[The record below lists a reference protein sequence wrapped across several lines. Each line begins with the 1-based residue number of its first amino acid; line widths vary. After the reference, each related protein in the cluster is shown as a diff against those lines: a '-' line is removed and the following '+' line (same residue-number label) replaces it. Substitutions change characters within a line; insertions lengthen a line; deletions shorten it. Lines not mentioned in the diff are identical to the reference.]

1 MIVEKT
7 KTQLLYGIY
16 ALVATI
22 LMGTLGYMFIEG
34 MLFFDAFYMT
44 MITISTTGFKEVK
57 ELSEPGRLLTI
68 FLIVTGFG
76 AIAYTGG
83 RGVQFLIE
91 TQVFR
96 RRRMSKKLEQSDGHY
111 IVCGY
116 GRMGIQ
122 ICDSLSSA
130 KIPFVIVEND
140 SLKVEKIL
148 EKGYL
153 FVYGDASNDE
163 TLLEAGIRKAKGL
176 VSVIGTDAENVFT
189 CLSARELNKDLF
201 IVARAIDDN
210 TEIKLKKAGANRV
223 VKPYDLSGT
232 RMVQLLLR
240 PGVMDF
246 IDGIARRPDIN
257 ISLEEVKISQHSSL
271 VGKSL
276 MESPIRKELDIL
288 VVAIIDTND
297 EFHYNPKPSYVFQA
311 GEKLIA
317 IGEADK
323 LPLLNELC
331 MVD

>member
-16 ALVATI
+16 ALMGTI
-22 LMGTLGYMFIEG
+22 VLGTLGYMAVEG
-34 MLFFDAFYMT
+34 MHFFDAFYMT

-83 RGVQFLIE
+83 RGVQFLVE

-96 RRRMSKKLEQSDGHY
+96 RRRMSKKLEQSTGHY

-122 ICDSLSSA
+122 ICDSLSA
-130 KIPFVIVEND
+130 AGVPFVIVERD
-140 SLKVEKIL
+140 SMKVEKIL

-153 FVYGDASNDE
+153 FVYGDASSDE
-163 TLLEAGIRKAKGL
+163 TLIEAGIRKAKGL

-189 CLSARELNKDLF
+189 CLSARELNKELF

-210 TEIKLKKAGANRV
+210 TETKLKKAGANRV

-232 RMVQLLLR
+232 RMIQLLLR
-240 PGVMDF
+240 PGVIDF
-246 IDGIARRPDIN
+246 IDGIARRPDVN
-257 ISLEEVKISQHSSL
+257 ISLEEIKISPHSSL

-276 MESPIRKELDIL
+276 MDSPIRKELDIL
-288 VVAIIDTND
+288 VVAIIDIKD
-297 EFHYNPKPSYVFQA
+297 EFHYNPKPTHVFEA
-311 GEKLIA
+311 GEKLIV
-317 IGEADK
+317 IGESENLPK
-323 LPLLNELC
+323 LNDICVVE
-331 MVD
+331 